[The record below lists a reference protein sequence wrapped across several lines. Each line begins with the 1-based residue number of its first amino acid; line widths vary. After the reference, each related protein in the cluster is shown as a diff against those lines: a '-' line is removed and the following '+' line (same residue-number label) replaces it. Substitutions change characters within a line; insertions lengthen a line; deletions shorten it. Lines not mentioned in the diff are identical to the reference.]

1 MRKSKESIKILIL
14 TALISTIS
22 VTSLISNT
30 VNAATLNP
38 KKAELTAG
46 KVNDEEQ
53 VIEKIRLMW
62 KDDLTGGKDIDLDNP
77 VISKKITGYVNQT
90 KKFLQ
95 TMNEDKSKDWLW
107 EEYKDYKE
115 NPARITSMFNNIV
128 SMAKAY
134 SLPND
139 TYYQNE
145 ELRDKII
152 YALEWIN
159 ENAYNEKIEQY
170 GNWWDWMIGIPAR
183 LNDVVV
189 LMYDDLSKEQIDKY
203 MSAIQKFLPSIEP
216 GSRHHTGA
224 NLADVCLNKLLQGV
238 NQKDSSKIK
247 EASEDIVSVFNYV
260 TSDDGFYPD
269 GSYVQ
274 HGIVAYTGS
283 YGNVLI
289 NKVSNL
295 MFLLENTP
303 WSIKSD
309 NKNNIYKWIFES
321 FDPIIYKG
329 YVMDM
334 VRGRSISRP
343 KDNGYIQAAGIME
356 GMLKLS
362 MISDKET
369 SQRIQS
375 LVKEWAQESSSVI
388 DPGSRFK
395 SINAINKFYKIMKDD
410 NVVASKQGENHYAL
424 NMMDKTVHERSDYS
438 LAISRSSNRISKY
451 EFMNKENLRPW
462 FQGDGMTYLYNND
475 LTQFSEDFW
484 PTVDPYR
491 MPGTTVDSKKRADK
505 EIIPGVDPGAIEQDK
520 VYYELTNESWSGGS
534 KLGKYGV
541 AGMKISNKND
551 SLTANKAWFM
561 FDNEIVCLGSG
572 ITNPDEFDTETI
584 IENRKIKKDGTNK
597 FIVDGQEKV
606 SNLGDKGEIKNAKW
620 AYLQGNAEGSDIG
633 YYFPNGEDINILRD
647 RREGNWLDIN
657 SGTSSL
663 DKEVKNNYLTMYIDH
678 GKNIKNEEYS
688 YVLLPNKSKD
698 EVEKYSKDSKVKI
711 LRNDEKASGVK
722 HTGLNIEGANFWV
735 DGKNTSGDITSNKK
749 ASVIM
754 KEDNNK
760 NLTISVSDPTFE
772 GNKIS
777 IEINKGGEN
786 IVSKDDRISN
796 VKFKDGKITFDVD
809 VKDSKGTT
817 SELVVKLKDGNSKP
831 EIENL
836 NEIPEI
842 YGENIKLNKGDKWD
856 KALHKLSAKDKED
869 GDITDKIL
877 IEKNNLP
884 LDKNSVVDKPGKYNV
899 VFSVTDS
906 KGGKKEKTLEVEVLE
921 KESKPQNDEKDKNNI
936 SGDKLPNTG
945 LTAEALGLVLT
956 GGGLF
961 GSGLYFLKK
970 RKNKI

>member
-1 MRKSKESIKILIL
+1 MKKNREVIKILVV
-14 TALISTIS
+14 TALVSTIS
-22 VTSLISNT
+22 VTSFIST
-30 VNAATLNP
+30 EVNAATLNP
-38 KKAELTAG
+38 KKVELST
-46 KVNDEEQ
+46 KEVSNEEQ
-53 VIEKIRLMW
+53 VVESIRLMW
-62 KDDLTGGKDIDLDNP
+62 KDDLTGGKSIDLNNP
-77 VISKKITGYVNQT
+77 VIAKKISGYVNQT
-90 KKFLQ
+90 KKYLQ
-95 TMNEDKSKDWLW
+95 GMNEDKSKDWLW

-128 SMAKAY
+128 SMSMAY

-139 TYYQNE
+139 TYYKNE
-145 ELRDKII
+145 ELKDKII

-159 ENAYNEKIEQY
+159 EKAYNDKKEQY

-189 LMYDDLSKEQIDKY
+189 LMYDDLSKEQVDKY
-203 MSAIQKFLPSIEP
+203 MNAIQKFLPSIEP
-216 GSRHHTGA
+216 GSKYHTGA

-238 NQKDSSKIK
+238 NQKDPDKIK

-295 MFLLENTP
+295 MFLLEGTP

-309 NKNNIYKWIFES
+309 SKNNIYKWIFES

-362 MISDKET
+362 MISDRET
-369 SQRIQS
+369 SEKIQS
-375 LVKEWAQESSSVI
+375 LVKEWSQESSDVI
-388 DPGSRFK
+388 DPGARFK
-395 SINAINKFYKIMKDD
+395 SINAINTFYKIMKDD
-410 NVVASKQGENHYAL
+410 NVVASKQGESHYAL

-462 FQGDGMTYLYNND
+462 FQGDGMTYIYNND

-505 EIIPGVDPGAIEQDK
+505 EIIPGVDPGATAQNE

-541 AGMKISNKND
+541 AGMKISNKYD
-551 SLTANKAWFM
+551 SLTENKAWFM
-561 FDNEIVCLGSG
+561 FDDEIVCLGSG
-572 ITNPDEFDTETI
+572 ITNKDESDTETI

-597 FIVDGQEKV
+597 FIVDGKEQV
-606 SNLGDKGEIKNAKW
+606 PSLGNKEEIKNAKW
-620 AYLQGNAEGSDIG
+620 AYLQGNVAGSDIG
-633 YYFPNGEDINILRD
+633 YYFPDGEDINILRD
-647 RREGNWLDIN
+647 KRDGNWLDIN

-663 DKEVKNNYLTMYIDH
+663 DKEVTNNYLTMYVNH
-678 GKNIKNEEYS
+678 GKKIKNEGYS

-698 EVEKYSKDSKVKI
+698 EVERYSKNSKIKI
-711 LRNDEKASGVK
+711 VRNDEKASGVK
-722 HTGLNIEGANFWV
+722 HTALNIEGANFWV
-735 DGKNTSGDITSNKK
+735 DGKNTSGDIASNKK

-760 NLTISVSDPTFE
+760 NLTISVSDPTFK

-777 IEINKGGEN
+777 IEIKKSGKD
-786 IVSKDDRISN
+786 IVSKDNRISK
-796 VKFKDGKITFDVD
+796 VKLKNGKITFDVD
-809 VKDSKGTT
+809 VKDAKGVS
-817 SELVVKLKDGNSKP
+817 SEIVVKLK
-831 EIENL
+831 
-836 NEIPEI
+836 
-842 YGENIKLNKGDKWD
+842 
-856 KALHKLSAKDKED
+856 
-869 GDITDKIL
+869 
-877 IEKNNLP
+877 
-884 LDKNSVVDKPGKYNV
+884 
-899 VFSVTDS
+899 
-906 KGGKKEKTLEVEVLE
+906 
-921 KESKPQNDEKDKNNI
+921 
-936 SGDKLPNTG
+936 
-945 LTAEALGLVLT
+945 
-956 GGGLF
+956 
-961 GSGLYFLKK
+961 
-970 RKNKI
+970 